1 MLLAISWDEALV
13 PLAAV
18 VLGSLIA
25 AGVSYWS
32 ERERQRFA
40 REEEGQR
47 AERAREV
54 EERLARGT
62 ARALRSHFLQWQG
75 VLDAAIAQNRWWAD
89 SEQPISR
96 SPARGPKLVAS
107 QLSGEQ
113 WHEIEY
119 AEFGIHRAIAKRT
132 QAGESRG
139 LYDEDIELVGRA
151 RDYVV
156 GAIEALGDLARAREQ
171 EPRP

>member
-1 MLLAISWDEALV
+1 MLLAFSWGDAVV
-13 PLAAV
+13 PLV
-18 VLGSLIA
+18 GVLVGGLIA
-25 AGVSYWS
+25 AGMSYWS

-40 REEEGQR
+40 REQEAQR
-47 AERAREV
+47 AAQAREA
-54 EERLARGT
+54 EERVARGT

-75 VLDAAIAQNRWWAD
+75 VLDSSIAQNRWWAD
-89 SEQPISR
+89 PEQPISVPPLDDR
-96 SPARGPKLVAS
+96 KLVAS
-107 QLSGEQ
+107 QLTPEQ
-113 WHEIEY
+113 WHQIEY

-156 GAIEALGDLARAREQ
+156 GAIEALGEIGRE
-171 EPRP
+171 RPGTT